1 MYISEHGFVGYSPEL
16 LQNNTLPDY
25 SPGES
30 FFTVFGVFFPAATGI
45 AMWILFRAHIRDINT
60 WFPKLRIIIDLRV
73 LLECVSD
80 CRDVLGFDE
89 KLSLNNNSL
98 PAYNSERPPT

>member
-1 MYISEHGFVGYSPEL
+1 MAYRLAHVSLCIISEHGFIGYSPEL

-45 AMWILFRAHIRDINT
+45 VIWILFHSHIRGVKA
-60 WFPKLRIIIDLRV
+60 WFPKLSIISGLRV
-73 LLECVSD
+73 LLGCGSD
-80 CRDVLGFDE
+80 LRDG
-89 KLSLNNNSL
+89 LSFN
-98 PAYNSERPPT
+98 